1 MLDALRL
8 AYSPVA
14 ALLAALLATAL
25 LVVFRLVGWTGRLRR
40 AAARPLFPRPV
51 PAPLSAQDAV
61 RLMRLRARHV
71 RRPRHRAVAAR
82 PAGLSLRAGIACAA
96 CGLVTACTA
105 QALLLQREA
114 AVQHQAA
121 TALERIAKDHL
132 RTHATACREA
142 AFAAERA
149 AHAGYP
155 AATASARTARAE
167 MIRDCNGL
175 PPAPAVSGGD
185 DEIRSGAHDGGSDG
199 SAERGDGGPM
209 SSPVDAGTLFSVDG
223 GPRG

>member
-25 LVVFRLVGWTGRLRR
+25 FVVFRLVGWTGRLRR
-40 AAARPLFPRPV
+40 AAAPPLSPRPV
-51 PAPLSAQDAV
+51 PAPLGAQDAA
-61 RLMRLRARHV
+61 RLVRLRARHA
-71 RRPRHRAVAAR
+71 RRPRSQAR
-82 PAGLSLRAGIACAA
+82 PTGLPLRAGLACAA

-132 RTHATACREA
+132 RTHATACRET

-149 AHAGYP
+149 AHADYP
-155 AATASARTARAE
+155 TATASARTARAE
-167 MIRDCNGL
+167 MIRDCKGL
-175 PPAPAVSGGD
+175 PAASSVSGGG
-185 DEIRSGAHDGGSDG
+185 DEIRSGAHDGGSAG
-199 SAERGDGGPM
+199 SAERGDGGPV
-209 SSPVDAGTLFSVDG
+209 SSPADAGIFSVDG